1 MAITI
6 EAKAGG
12 KSSVPGDPG
21 EPSSIDI
28 APPADVELI
37 VTAPKGADPAK
48 AKLTKG
54 GTDVAAIF
62 AAGATTETTVA
73 LSTVLA
79 GLTEEKLGTYTVT
92 IDGGDS
98 ASLLIRKTAT
108 TGGGSPPPTGGVM
121 ELEPGVY
128 DEAFARTTGIVAAV
142 AGGAFILIALVSISR
157 FPLQADQ
164 VTVASGWV
172 TNTVAER
179 IAGAVQLLAL
189 GLGAVLLVIGA
200 WQAALE
206 VRGRLTL
213 KITATGEDTTRGVAP
228 ADLGEAVAKVLE
240 VLRGARGTIATL
252 AVGALVVLGALWSA
266 AYVASSS
273 HGPQPAPSSSS
284 SSTPPPA
291 SPSPASPAPSASTSA
306 STTPTPTS

>member
-12 KSSVPGDPG
+12 KSSVPGNPG
-21 EPSSIDI
+21 EPATIDI
-28 APPADVELI
+28 APPSDVELI

-48 AKLTKG
+48 AKLTKD
-54 GTDVAAIF
+54 GTDVAATF
-62 AAGATTETTVA
+62 TAGTESATTVP

-79 GLTEEKLGTYTVT
+79 GLTEDQLGTYTVT

-98 ASLLIRKTAT
+98 ASLLVKKTAT
-108 TGGGSPPPTGGVM
+108 TGGGSTPPTGGVL

-128 DEAFARTTGIVAAV
+128 DEAFARTTGIAAAV
-142 AGGAFILIALVSISR
+142 AAGAFILIALLSITR
-157 FPLQADQ
+157 FPIQADQ

-172 TNTVAER
+172 TNTLAER
-179 IAGAVQLLAL
+179 VAGVVQLLAL

-213 KITATGEDTTRGVAP
+213 KVTATGGDTTRGVAP
-228 ADLGEAVAKVLE
+228 ADLGDAVAKVLE

-252 AVGALVVLGALWSA
+252 AVGALIVLGALWSA
-266 AYVASSS
+266 AHVASTS

-284 SSTPPPA
+284 SPTPPPT
-291 SPSPASPAPSASTSA
+291 SPPPASPAPSASTSA
-306 STTPTPTS
+306 SPTPTS